1 MLVSSS
7 QTSSSNCFAVLRSS
21 GFILIV
27 LLRNKTNSSL
37 SLPDR
42 LSIQSSRK
50 AFGRPGSGSRI
61 FPSSSKNFAT
71 KVRSPC
77 SSDRRERVRIEHPFL
92 QGDALFCRIHLP
104 VTHHQKCV
112 PHQESR
118 VGWPQGSRYQLKAPM
133 ELQGSLLVLE
143 VTRVG

>member
-7 QTSSSNCFAVLRSS
+7 QAPSSKCFAVLCSS
-21 GFILIV
+21 GFILIT
-27 LLRNKTNSSL
+27 LLRNKTDFSL

-50 AFGRPGSGSRI
+50 AFGRSGSGSRI
-61 FPSSSKNFAT
+61 FPSSSKNFST
-71 KVRSPC
+71 KVRPPR
-77 SSDRRERVRIEHPFL
+77 SSNRRGKVRIEHPFL
-92 QGDALFCRIHLP
+92 QGNALFCRIHLP

-118 VGWPQGSRYQLKAPM
+118 VGWPQGSRHQLKAPW
-133 ELQGSLLVLE
+133 SFNDHFWCSK
-143 VTRVG
+143 